1 MVMPSQRYMECALS
15 LAKLAMGY
23 TSPNPA
29 VGAVVVRDGLA
40 VGTGY
45 THPAGSEH
53 AEIMA
58 LRQAGDR
65 AQGAIMYVTLEPCPH
80 YGRTPPCTE
89 AIIDAGISEV
99 HVALLDP
106 NPVVSGRG
114 IGRLNERGIK
124 THVGMC
130 EREAYEINEAYIK
143 HITTGLP
150 FVVAKFAMSLD
161 GKIATRTG
169 DSKWITKEEARNY
182 AHALRHTVDAVM
194 VGVNTVVADN
204 PRLTA
209 RGCGGKGGIGK
220 TQPLR
225 LIVDS
230 RGKVPLSAHIFTPP
244 GVALLAVAAPF
255 DPVKKER
262 LLKVGAEVLE
272 LPAEGGWVDV
282 GELLKLLGKRDIVT
296 VLVEG
301 GGKLLGSL
309 FDRHLVDK
317 VVAFIA
323 PIIIGGSEA
332 VSVGGNGVDNL
343 AKAIRLSR
351 VDMRNFGDDIL
362 VCGYVEERLPQ
373 GAWVSGV
380 QDVHRHS

>member
-1 MVMPSQRYMECALS
+1 MPSHRYMECALS

-29 VGAVVVRDGLA
+29 VGAVIVKDGLA
-40 VGTGY
+40 IGMGY

-65 AQGAIMYVTLEPCPH
+65 AWGATMYVTLEPCPH

-89 AIIDAGISEV
+89 AIIDAGVSEV
-99 HVALLDP
+99 HIALLDP

-114 IGRLNERGIK
+114 IGRLNEKGIK

-130 EREAYEINEAYIK
+130 QREAYEVNEAYIK

-169 DSKWITKEEARNY
+169 DSKWITREEARNY
-182 AHALRHTVDAVM
+182 AHALRHTVDAIM

-209 RGCGGKGGIGK
+209 KGCGGKGGIGK
-220 TQPLR
+220 MQPLR

-230 RGKVPLSAHIFTPP
+230 RGKVPLNARIFDPP
-244 GVALLAVAAPF
+244 GEVWLAVMAPF
-255 DPVKKER
+255 DSAKKER
-262 LLKVGAEVLE
+262 FVRAGAEVVE
-272 LPAEGGWVDV
+272 LPARGGSVDI
-282 GELLKLLGKRDIVT
+282 GELLKLLGRREIVT

-309 FDRHLVDK
+309 FDHHLVDK
-317 VVAFIA
+317 VLAFIS
-323 PIIIGGSEA
+323 PIIIGGHEA
-332 VSVGGNGVDNL
+332 VTVGGNGVDNI
-343 AKAIRLSR
+343 AKAMRLRR
-351 VDMRNFGDDIL
+351 VDIKSFGDDIL
-362 VCGYVEERLPQ
+362 VSGYVEERLSQ
-373 GAWVSGV
+373 EA
-380 QDVHRHS
+380 

>member
-1 MVMPSQRYMECALS
+1 MPSQRYMECALS

-29 VGAVVVRDGLA
+29 VGAVIIKDGLA
-40 VGTGY
+40 VGMGY
-45 THPAGSEH
+45 PHPAGSEH

-65 AQGAIMYVTLEPCPH
+65 AQGATMYVTLEPCPH

-106 NPVVSGRG
+106 NPVVSGCG
-114 IGRLNERGIK
+114 LGRLNERGIK

-130 EREAYEINEAYIK
+130 QREAYEINEAYIK

-161 GKIATRTG
+161 GKIATKTG

-182 AHALRHTVDAVM
+182 AHALRHTVDAIM

-209 RGCGGKGGIGK
+209 KGCGGKGGIGK
-220 TQPLR
+220 MQPLR
-225 LIVDS
+225 LVVDS
-230 RGKVPLSAHIFTPP
+230 KGKVPLNARIFEPP
-244 GVALLAVAAPF
+244 GEVLLAVATPF
-255 DPVKKER
+255 DSAKKETFVR
-262 LLKVGAEVLE
+262 AGAEVLE
-272 LPAEGGWVDV
+272 LPARAGSVDIR
-282 GELLKLLGKRDIVT
+282 ELLKLLGKREVVT

-309 FDRHLVDK
+309 FDHRLVDK
-317 VVAFIA
+317 VLAFIS
-323 PIIIGGSEA
+323 PIIIGGREA
-332 VSVGGNGVDNL
+332 VSVGGNGVDNM
-343 AKAIRLSR
+343 AKALRLGR
-351 VDMRNFGDDIL
+351 VDIKSFGDDIL
-362 VCGYVEERLPQ
+362 VSGYVEK
-373 GAWVSGV
+373 
-380 QDVHRHS
+380 

>member
-1 MVMPSQRYMECALS
+1 MPSQRCMECALS

-29 VGAVVVRDGLA
+29 VGAVIVKDGLA
-40 VGTGY
+40 VGMGY

-65 AQGAIMYVTLEPCPH
+65 AQGATMYVTLEPCPH

-89 AIIDAGISEV
+89 AIIDAGISQV

-130 EREAYEINEAYIK
+130 QREAYEINEAYIK

-161 GKIATRTG
+161 GKIATKTG

-182 AHALRHTVDAVM
+182 AHALRHTVDAIM

-209 RGCGGKGGIGK
+209 KGCGGKGGIGK
-220 TQPLR
+220 MQPLR
-225 LIVDS
+225 LVVDS
-230 RGKVPLSAHIFTPP
+230 KGKVPLNAHIFEPP
-244 GVALLAVAAPF
+244 GEVLLAVVTPF
-255 DPVKKER
+255 DSAKKER
-262 LLKVGAEVLE
+262 FVKAGAEVLE
-272 LPAEGGWVDV
+272 LPAKGGSVDIV
-282 GELLKLLGKRDIVT
+282 ELLKLLGKREIVT

-309 FDRHLVDK
+309 FDYHLVDK
-317 VVAFIA
+317 VLAFIS
-323 PIIIGGSEA
+323 PIIIGGREA
-332 VSVGGNGVDNL
+332 VSVGGNGVDNM
-343 AKAIRLSR
+343 AKALRLSR
-351 VDMRNFGDDIL
+351 VDIKSFGDDIL
-362 VCGYVEERLPQ
+362 ISGYVEE
-373 GAWVSGV
+373 
-380 QDVHRHS
+380 